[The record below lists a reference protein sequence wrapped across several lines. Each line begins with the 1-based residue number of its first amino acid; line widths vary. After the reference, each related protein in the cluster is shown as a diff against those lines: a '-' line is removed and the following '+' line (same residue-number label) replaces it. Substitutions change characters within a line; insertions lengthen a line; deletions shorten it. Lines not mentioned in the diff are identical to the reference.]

1 MGQALSRLPGG
12 GRGGVLAP
20 EAARTLGA
28 SRGRADAWGASTRAW
43 HGLAL
48 GPAQG
53 LPCRVRHRC
62 QDPLPESSAGCA
74 DISTPWSPNVLA
86 PRRRPTGPQTC
97 RDPEDRQAG
106 QRVTT
111 GVEWADCKG
120 SSGCVTVSE
129 RATPHRTYRE
139 RCGSDA
145 AIPGVG
151 RPHGQRHVASC
162 G

>member
-1 MGQALSRLPGG
+1 MFWPPRQHGPSGPPGEGLMPGVPPPEHGMASLWARLK
-12 GRGGVLAP
+12 
-20 EAARTLGA
+20 
-28 SRGRADAWGASTRAW
+28 DF
-43 HGLAL
+43 
-48 GPAQG
+48 PA
-53 LPCRVRHRC
+53 CRVRHRC

-106 QRVTT
+106 QRVTA

-151 RPHGQRHVASC
+151 RPRGQRHVASC